1 MTKLVNDP
9 SDFPAELVAGFAAAF
24 PHHVREVYGGVVRA
38 TRTPKGKVAVLTG
51 GGTGHYPAFMGW
63 VGPGFADGG
72 VTGNIFASPSA
83 AQAVSVA
90 KAAERGGGVI
100 IGFGNYAGDVLHFGD
115 AVERLRADG
124 IDARA
129 LVVTDDIASATED
142 EIDKRRGISGDLPVF
157 KIASAA
163 AEEGM
168 DIDEVERVFRHAND
182 RTRTLGV
189 AFSGCTLPG
198 SSEPLFTVPEGRL
211 GIGLGVH
218 GEPGIDETDLGTADE
233 VATTLVDTVLK
244 ERPEGADGRV
254 VVLFNGLG
262 TAKYEEMFVAYRTI
276 ESQLEAAGLTVV
288 DRLVGELVTS
298 LDMGGVSL
306 TLVWVDD
313 ELERLWKAPCDTP
326 TVKMGQIA
334 GEELSAEEIQ
344 QVESAEQAIPDADD
358 AGKAAAARLVEV
370 LSSVSEALAAK
381 KEELGELDTFAGD
394 GDHGTGMARG
404 SSEALAS
411 AREAV
416 DAGAGL
422 RTALGRAGETWSDRA
437 GGTSG
442 ALWGALLNA
451 AAGELSDTGSP
462 SNADLVRAAKAAV
475 DAVARVGGAV
485 AGDKT
490 MLDAL
495 LPAIDALGEGDW
507 AAAAVAAQQGSE
519 STEQMRP
526 KLGRAR
532 PLAEKSV
539 GHADPGAVSA
549 ALVVRTIARHAGTAH

>member
-9 SDFPAELVAGFAAAF
+9 SDFPSELVSGYAAAF

-38 TRTPKGKVAVLTG
+38 TRSQQGKVAVLTG
-51 GGTGHYPAFMGW
+51 VGTGHYPAFMGW
-63 VGPGFADGG
+63 VGPGFADGA

-115 AVERLRADG
+115 AVERLKADG

-129 LVVTDDIASATED
+129 LVVTDDLASAGPD
-142 EIDKRRGISGDLPVF
+142 EVDKRRGIAGDLPVF

-168 DIDEVERVFRHAND
+168 DIDEVERVYRHAND

-198 SSEPLFTVPEGRL
+198 SAEPLFTVPKGRM

-233 VATTLVDTVLK
+233 VAATLVQEVLK

-262 TAKYEEMFVAYRTI
+262 TAKWEEMFVAYRTI
-276 ESQLEAAGLTVV
+276 EAQLADAGLTVV

-326 TVKMGQIA
+326 AVKMGQIGA
-334 GEELSAEEIQ
+334 EELTADEIHDVAAVEET
-344 QVESAEQAIPDADD
+344 IPDADEE
-358 AGKAAAARLVEV
+358 GKAAAATF
-370 LSSVSEALAAK
+370 VSLLDDVAVALADK
-381 KEELGELDTFAGD
+381 KDELGELDTFAGD

-404 SSEALAS
+404 SSEALRA
-411 AREAV
+411 AHEAV

-451 AAGELSDTGSP
+451 AAGELSDTGAP
-462 SNADLVRAAKAAV
+462 NQADLVRAAKAAV
-475 DAVARVGGAV
+475 DAVGRVGGAV

-507 AAAAVAAQQGSE
+507 AAAAVAAQQGAE
-519 STEQMRP
+519 ATGPMRP

-539 GHADPGAVSA
+539 GHPDPGAVSA
-549 ALVVRTIARHAGTAH
+549 AVVVRTLARRA